1 MNKEIIKFINTNNL
15 LLNAKYFKQLC
26 NKEKIY
32 AVVKS
37 NAYGHSLKHCIP
49 TLNNIVDG
57 YAVASN
63 LEALKLKKL
72 TEKPIVVIGAFST
85 IKLKKCI
92 ENNIQ
97 ISIKSRFEALKI
109 IKISNLLNFFCKVH
123 IIVNSGMNRLG
134 VSKLR
139 ELKQILHLI
148 EKNKYVQIVG
158 IFSHIGGSD
167 SNSNR
172 TQEQF
177 KKFLKFRNLIP
188 NIPAHIVNT
197 ENFLKYPEMR
207 LDISRIGIG
216 LYGFGCNELLPVMTI
231 KAKIINI
238 LNVKKD
244 SFIGYGTNFK
254 VNKNSKLAVVSIG
267 YANGLMRTYAKK
279 GYFLIND
286 KKAKIC
292 ANICMNMTIV
302 DISNIEKVKI
312 GDYAT
317 ILGTDN
323 KKLSVNFNGT
333 AILGNLKAGIN
344 VSGTFRNFNEPHMGA
359 SGFMNYTMRSL
370 PVMPE
375 YTEDGR
381 YGRSWLTTP
390 GQNTFFNLTA
400 HVNEGMNNYKQ
411 TRLLGS
417 IFAEYSLPFDIKYKL
432 TMAVNKYDEINRI
445 LTPIVVTYNP
455 KTLEPQKSTNEQTV
469 KNYSNNNI
477 DPSLFQT
484 LSWNKKIKDAHD
496 VALLLGMS
504 YEEFKK
510 QTESESEVK
519 RTDHKE
525 RFVVVNGKTYKFIKD
540 DAYFRISCTKMAQ
553 DLIKWGC
560 VIRKTDKLEKIPDI
574 PKDLIRYFILGF
586 YDGDGIASVGEQS
599 HYMGF
604 CGTFKMMESI
614 SLYLHEELG
623 LPLLEPY
630 YNKNNKIYYIQYSTK
645 ERIKTLFNYFY
656 TDLEIPHL
664 IRKEEKIKKY
674 LEANTEEN

>member
-15 LLNAKYFKQLC
+15 LLNAKYFKQQC

-323 KKLSVNFNGT
+323 KKSISAKFIAKCCKT
-333 AILGNLKAGIN
+333 I
-344 VSGTFRNFNEPHMGA
+344 
-359 SGFMNYTMRSL
+359 
-370 PVMPE
+370 E
-375 YTEDGR
+375 YE
-381 YGRSWLTTP
+381 
-390 GQNTFFNLTA
+390 
-400 HVNEGMNNYKQ
+400 
-411 TRLLGS
+411 
-417 IFAEYSLPFDIKYKL
+417 
-432 TMAVNKYDEINRI
+432 I
-445 LTPIVVTYNP
+445 LTNF
-455 KTLEPQKSTNEQTV
+455 S
-469 KNYSNNNI
+469 S
-477 DPSLFQT
+477 
-484 LSWNKKIKDAHD
+484 
-496 VALLLGMS
+496 
-504 YEEFKK
+504 
-510 QTESESEVK
+510 
-519 RTDHKE
+519 
-525 RFVVVNGKTYKFIKD
+525 
-540 DAYFRISCTKMAQ
+540 
-553 DLIKWGC
+553 
-560 VIRKTDKLEKIPDI
+560 IP
-574 PKDLIRYFILGF
+574 
-586 YDGDGIASVGEQS
+586 
-599 HYMGF
+599 
-604 CGTFKMMESI
+604 T
-614 SLYLHEELG
+614 
-623 LPLLEPY
+623 
-630 YNKNNKIYYIQYSTK
+630 T
-645 ERIKTLFNYFY
+645 
-656 TDLEIPHL
+656 
-664 IRKEEKIKKY
+664 IKKSSKY
-674 LEANTEEN
+674 